1 MRKIAGLFAV
11 FVSIMLVAPC
21 FAYSLPPVTDG
32 LVGCWKFDEGSGVTA
47 IDSSGS
53 FNDGLMVNTTY
64 SADTPPQSLSTF
76 ALRFNNTYSGNA
88 YSYVTIPDSLSLRP
102 SSGLTLAAWVKTDT
116 NEGRLRVIIS
126 KQYGSSNHDS
136 FVLWCHDDG
145 RLWFSLEGVGV
156 IQSGQPPLNEWH
168 HIVATYNGSFMRL
181 YMDGVEQSSGAA
193 TGSILYDNN
202 TVLIGA
208 DSNQADHTPDEGWSG
223 AIDEVLIYNRAL
235 NETEIAQIIPEFPSV
250 LTLSLFMSAT
260 IVGVIVYTRRRRK
273 QANFSF
279 S

>member
-1 MRKIAGLFAV
+1 VVISLTL
-11 FVSIMLVAPC
+11 IAPC

-32 LVGCWKFDEGSGVTA
+32 LVGCWKFDEGSLVTA
-47 IDSSGS
+47 IDTSGS
-53 FNDGLMVNTTY
+53 GNDGMMVNTTY
-64 SADTPPQSLSTF
+64 SEPPPESLSTSS
-76 ALRFNNTYSGNA
+76 LKFNNTNSGNA
-88 YSYVTIPDSLSLRP
+88 YSYITIPDSSSLRP

-156 IQSGQPPLNEWH
+156 IQAGQPPLNEWH

-223 AIDEVLIYNRAL
+223 FIDEVLIYNRAL
-235 NETEIAQIIPEFPSV
+235 NQTEIAQIMIPEFPSV

-260 IVGVIVYTRRRRK
+260 IVGVIVYTRRHRK
-273 QANFSF
+273 QANLSF